1 LSRLG
6 IYVDAVF
13 HVDAGDKPRVR
24 VDPVDYAFLLFA
36 AEVGER
42 FDRLVL
48 FGRTR
53 TGVAPPDSVPL
64 NGVELVRLPH
74 YDSLRDFRGMVRAA
88 RGTLRGLLRGLSAVD
103 AVWVL
108 GPHPYGFALIGLALL
123 RGKRVVLGVR
133 QDTVDYYRNR
143 LPTRRSRPLLGAVW
157 TMDGLYRLLA
167 RRLRTTVVGERLARR
182 YGGERGR
189 VLTMNVSLVRAAD
202 VVSSPAARDW
212 GGTIHLLSVGRLE
225 PEKNPL
231 LLVDALALL
240 EVQHPG
246 RYRLTWIGQGRL
258 RAEVVERAMVLH
270 VEHVIELRGFVPH
283 GPALLELYRSA
294 HIFVHV
300 SLTEGVPQVLFE
312 ALASGTPIVATD
324 VGGVRTALDD
334 GAAALLIEP
343 RNADALAAAVRTLTD
358 DAELRDRLVGRGLEL
373 AARASLEAESERV
386 ARFIANDP
394 AQGGNRRLR
403 RPLARR
409 GVGRR
414 SLPEA
419 PPGRPKP
426 PNGLLVGPRVI
437 RPL

>member
-1 LSRLG
+1 MSRLG

-13 HVDAGDKPRVR
+13 HVDGSDKPRIR
-24 VDPVDYAFLLFA
+24 VDPVDFAFLLFA
-36 AEVGER
+36 AEVGKR

-53 TGVAPPDSVPL
+53 TGVAPPDSVL
-64 NGVELVRLPH
+64 LDRLELARLPH
-74 YDSLRDFRGMVRAA
+74 YDSLRDFKGMVLSVP
-88 RGTLRGLLRGLSAVD
+88 GTLRGLRRGLSGVD
-103 AVWVL
+103 VVWVL

-167 RRLRTTVVGERLARR
+167 RRLKTTVVGERLAGR
-182 YGGERGR
+182 YGGDRGR
-189 VLTMNVSLVRAAD
+189 VLPMNVSLVRAAD
-202 VVSSPAARDW
+202 VVSSPAVRDW
-212 GGTIHLLSVGRLE
+212 EGTIQLLSVGRLE

-240 EVQHPG
+240 EAQHPG
-246 RYRLTWIGQGRL
+246 RYRLTWIGEGRL
-258 RAEVVERAMVLH
+258 RDQVVERARLLR
-270 VEHVIELRGFVPH
+270 VEHLIELRGFVPH

-312 ALASGTPIVATD
+312 ALASGTAIIATD

-334 GAAALLIEP
+334 GEAALLIEP
-343 RNADALAAAVRTLTD
+343 RSADAAAAAVHTLTE
-358 DAELRDRLVGRGLEL
+358 DAELRDRLVARGLEL
-373 AARASLEAESERV
+373 ATRASLEAESERV
-386 ARFIANDP
+386 AHFIANEP
-394 AQGGNRRLR
+394 
-403 RPLARR
+403 ARR
-409 GVGRR
+409 R
-414 SLPEA
+414 
-419 PPGRPKP
+419 
-426 PNGLLVGPRVI
+426 
-437 RPL
+437 